1 MTAAYVP
8 QVGDRIRLQHW
19 VHDWID
25 VKYVSRELVI
35 GVDGYGNERMP
46 WLSEPWVKAV
56 EPLPERWSNVYPDGF
71 WQSHETAI
79 SARRNGHVGRIAV
92 LHIWTDTDGNDHA
105 EIERVAL

>member
-1 MTAAYVP
+1 MTATYVP

-46 WLSEPWVKAV
+46 WLSEPWVKV
-56 EPLPERWSNVYPDGF
+56 EAPIPLPERFMNLNADGGGNTYTSRAVADF
-71 WQSHETAI
+71 QALDH
-79 SARRNGHVGRIAV
+79 RIAV
-92 LHIWTDTDGNDHA
+92 VRIWTDADGEDR
-105 EIERVAL
+105 IERVTA